1 MKDFKS
7 IIGGDADAIKNV
19 RIQNC
24 IDSVS
29 DESKLSIM
37 NMRKEFRSLITEREN
52 LLDLG
57 ATSTT
62 DIATNVKNINA
73 KDLID
78 KLNDN
83 IDKLAVTARRLKLRI
98 TQHNILFPDNKEKEL
113 TDEELSFLKNII

>member
-37 NMRKEFRSLITEREN
+37 NMRKEFRSLMSEREN

-62 DIATNVKNINA
+62 DIATNVKDINA
-73 KDLID
+73 QDLIA

-98 TQHNILFPDNKEKEL
+98 AQHNILFPDNKEKEL
-113 TDEELSFLKNII
+113 TDEELAFLKNII

>member
-37 NMRKEFRSLITEREN
+37 NMRKEFRSLISEREN

-57 ATSTT
+57 STSTT

-73 KDLID
+73 QDLIA

-98 TQHNILFPDNKEKEL
+98 AQHNILFPDNKEKDL
-113 TDEELSFLKNII
+113 TDEELSFLKDII